1 MGKLT
6 KAERD
11 TLVKRIQS
19 AKSSTVM
26 GGIGAVFMTVLLIL
40 SSSVPV
46 MILLGIIAAVMLI
59 IAVECKYNEFMLKFT
74 ENYDGYDDFEK

>member
-11 TLVKRIQS
+11 TLVKRIQDK
-19 AKSSTVM
+19 KSSTVICC
-26 GGIGAVFMTVLLIL
+26 IGAVFMTVLLIL

-46 MILLGIIAAVMLI
+46 MILFGIVVVGMIIAEAGCNSAAQRMQDKLDKDS
-59 IAVECKYNEFMLKFT
+59 E
-74 ENYDGYDDFEK
+74 

>member
-11 TLVKRIQS
+11 TLVKRIQDK
-19 AKSSTVM
+19 KSSTVM
-26 GGIGAVFMTVLLIL
+26 CGIGAVFITVLLIL

-46 MILLGIIAAVMLI
+46 MILFGIIVAGMFIAAAVCNSAAQRMQDKLDKDS
-59 IAVECKYNEFMLKFT
+59 E
-74 ENYDGYDDFEK
+74 

>member
-46 MILLGIIAAVMLI
+46 MILFGIVVVGMIIAAAGCNSAAQRMQDKLDKDS
-59 IAVECKYNEFMLKFT
+59 E
-74 ENYDGYDDFEK
+74 